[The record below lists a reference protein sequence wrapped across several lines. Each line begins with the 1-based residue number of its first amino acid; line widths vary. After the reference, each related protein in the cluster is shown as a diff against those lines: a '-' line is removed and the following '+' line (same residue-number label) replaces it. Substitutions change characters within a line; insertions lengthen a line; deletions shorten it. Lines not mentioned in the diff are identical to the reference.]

1 MTSSKPIAKA
11 YLKTDGDES
20 NACHL
25 YENHLVLIFKSKKN
39 QYPIEWIQQLL
50 FQQKIYLIPIVFGGI
65 SSALSGLA
73 LYNYNL
79 NPWLVLSLLFISL
92 FTLYYGI
99 QGGVALVIRTP
110 IKDYDYFISE
120 TTENMKSFIAFFN
133 NYRNGYDISY
143 YLQLNEEEVEK
154 VNAQGFIQNSIDGI
168 PLHVANSIDPN
179 IYSFKLATEG
189 HSFSIK
195 YVQGSDNSLVP
206 KVFDK
211 IPLEAFMKSN
221 G

>member
-1 MTSSKPIAKA
+1 MTNSKPIAKA
-11 YLKTDGDES
+11 YLKTDGDEN

-25 YENHLVLIFKSKKN
+25 YENHLILIFKSKKS
-39 QYPIEWIQQLL
+39 QYPVEWVQQLL
-50 FQQKIYLIPIVFGGI
+50 FQEKIYLIPIVFGGI

-73 LYNYNL
+73 LYNYNF
-79 NPWLVLSLLFISL
+79 NPWFVLSLLFISL

-99 QGGVALVIRTP
+99 QGGIALVVRTP
-110 IKDYDYFISE
+110 IKDYDYFILES
-120 TTENMKSFIAFFN
+120 TKNMKAFIAFFN

-143 YLQLNEEEVEK
+143 YLQLNEKEVEQAK
-154 VNAQGFIQNSIDGI
+154 TQGFIQNSTDGI
-168 PLHVANSIDPN
+168 TLHVANSVNPN
-179 IYSFKLATEG
+179 IYSYKLAKAR

-195 YVQGSDNSLVP
+195 YVPESNNMLVP

-211 IPLEAFMKSN
+211 IPVEAFMKSN